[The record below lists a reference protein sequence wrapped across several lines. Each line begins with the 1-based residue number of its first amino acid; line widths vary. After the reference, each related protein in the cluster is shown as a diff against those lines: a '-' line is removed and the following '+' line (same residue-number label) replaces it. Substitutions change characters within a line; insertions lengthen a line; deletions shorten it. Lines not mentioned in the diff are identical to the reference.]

1 MGVNLTPIID
11 RHILSLKDLT
21 GRSLAVDGNNALH
34 QFLSIT
40 RRPDGSPFTDPHGNI
55 TSHLIGLMFRSSRL
69 MSEYAMRLVFVF
81 DGEPPAL
88 KLPEIE
94 KRRAIR
100 DRAEKEFA
108 EALRRKDMQ
117 TAFSKAVMTGRLTKE
132 MISDA
137 KQLLSLLGIPYVQ
150 APSEA
155 EAQAA
160 HMAAQGH
167 VWATNS
173 QDYDSLLFGTP
184 RLLRY
189 VTIHGRE
196 YLPSKGI
203 ARRLEPELIEAED
216 LLTNLSVSREQLI
229 DIAIL
234 VGTDF
239 NKGIRGTGPKTAL
252 KLIREYASIENL
264 PWDVRS
270 KVSGNYEAIR
280 KIFLNPPVTSSF
292 STALHPVREGELYD
306 FLCRQ
311 RGFSRNRVDTV
322 VERMKKLDT
331 QPNLF
336 RWVESD

>member
-1 MGVNLTPIID
+1 MGVNLTPIVS
-11 RHILSLKDLT
+11 RHILSLKELT
-21 GRSLAVDGNNALH
+21 GKSLAVDGNNALH

-40 RRPDGSPFTDPHGNI
+40 RKPDGSPFTDPHGNI

-69 MSEYAMRLVFVF
+69 MSEYAMRLIFVF

-88 KLPEIE
+88 KRPEIE
-94 KRRAIR
+94 RRRAIR
-100 DRAEKEFA
+100 DRAEKELA
-108 EALRRKDMQ
+108 EALKRKDMQ

-137 KQLLSLLGIPYVQ
+137 KQLLYLLGIPCVQ

-160 HMAAQGH
+160 YMTAQGH
-167 VWATNS
+167 VWAANS

-184 RLLRY
+184 RLVRY
-189 VTIHGRE
+189 VTIQGRE
-196 YLPSKGI
+196 YLPSRGM

-216 LLTNLSVSREQLI
+216 VLASLSVSREQLI

-239 NKGIRGTGPKTAL
+239 NKGVRGVGPKTAL
-252 KLIREYASIENL
+252 KLMREYGSIENL
-264 PWDVRS
+264 PEGIRR
-270 KVSGNYEAIR
+270 KVSENCEEIR
-280 KIFLNPPVTSSF
+280 RIFLNPPVTSSF
-292 STALHPVREGELYD
+292 STVFHPVREGELYD

-322 VERMKKLDT
+322 VERMKKLET
-331 QPNLF
+331 QPNLL
-336 RWVESD
+336 RWVEGD

>member
-1 MGVNLTPIID
+1 MGVNLTPIVN
-11 RHILSLKDLT
+11 RHILSLKELT
-21 GRSLAVDGNNALH
+21 GKSLAVDGNNALH

-40 RRPDGSPFTDPHGNI
+40 RKPDGSPFTDPQGNI

-69 MSEYAMRLVFVF
+69 MSEYAMRLIFVF

-88 KLPEIE
+88 KRPEIE
-94 KRRAIR
+94 RRRAIR
-100 DRAEKEFA
+100 DRAERELA
-108 EALRRKDMQ
+108 EALRRKDVQ

-137 KQLLSLLGIPYVQ
+137 KQLLYLLGIPYVQ

-160 HMAAQGH
+160 YMTAQGH
-167 VWATNS
+167 VWAANS
-173 QDYDSLLFGTP
+173 QDYDSLLFGAP
-184 RLLRY
+184 RLVRY
-189 VTIHGRE
+189 VTIQGRE
-196 YLPSKGI
+196 YLPSKGM

-216 LLTNLSVSREQLI
+216 LLANLSLSREQLI

-239 NKGIRGTGPKTAL
+239 NKGVRGVGPKTAL
-252 KLIREYASIENL
+252 KLMREYGSIENL
-264 PWDVRS
+264 PERIGR
-270 KVSGNYEAIR
+270 KVSENCEEIR
-280 KIFLNPPVTSSF
+280 RIFLNPPVTSSF
-292 STALHPVREGELYD
+292 STSLHPVREGELYD

-322 VERMKKLDT
+322 VERMKKLEA

-336 RWVESD
+336 RWVEGD